1 MTTVGPLLTQVEETT
16 KQYQRPDLHIGSGEE
31 ESPWLEYLAPGL
43 FVRYL
48 MFDVRQGQLGVLL
61 RATAPTELG
70 RHKHRSPVT
79 GFTIAGHWAYREYDW
94 VSRAGDY
101 VHESPGTIHTLFT
114 DNPAGFTAYFV
125 LNGSIEYFDDD
136 DNVVDNQDI
145 FWFIN
150 HYVRHCEANGLPI
163 NGSLFR

>member
-1 MTTVGPLLTQVEETT
+1 VTSVEALLTQVEETT
-16 KQYQRPDLHIGSGEE
+16 RRYQRQDLHIGSSDE
-31 ESPWLEYLAPGL
+31 ESPWLEYLVPNL
-43 FVRYL
+43 LVRYV

-79 GFTIAGHWAYREYDW
+79 GFTLDGYWAYREYGW

-101 VHESPGTIHTLFT
+101 VHESPGTIHTLYT
-114 DNPAGFTAYFV
+114 DSPTGFTTYFV
-125 LNGSIEYFDDD
+125 LNGCIEYFDEQ
-136 DNVVDNQDI
+136 DNVVDTQDV

-150 HYVRHCEANGLPI
+150 HYVQHCEANGLPI
-163 NGSLFR
+163 NDSLFR